1 VAQDVHKD
9 FIGVC
14 KEKKIE
20 KTMKKDDETE
30 QKDYWLSITF
40 GFFDWDG
47 FITLSTG
54 VC

>member
-1 VAQDVHKD
+1 
-9 FIGVC
+9 
-14 KEKKIE
+14 
-20 KTMKKDDETE
+20 MKKDDETE

-54 VC
+54 GC